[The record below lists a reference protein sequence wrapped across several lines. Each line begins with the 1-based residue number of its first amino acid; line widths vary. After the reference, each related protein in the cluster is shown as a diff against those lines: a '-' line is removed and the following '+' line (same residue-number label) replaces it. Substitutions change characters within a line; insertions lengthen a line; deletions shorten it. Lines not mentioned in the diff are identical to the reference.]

1 MLFSI
6 SIWINLYS
14 AFVIPL
20 FAIVCLGLEVSLYI
34 FKVSMVVSLNQEVCD
49 RISKGLLN

>member
-14 AFVIPL
+14 AFVQPL
-20 FAIVCLGLEVSLYI
+20 FTIVYLGLEVFLYI
-34 FKVSMVVSLNQEVCD
+34 F
-49 RISKGLLN
+49 